1 SDRTTSRPH
10 GSERAQSDS
19 GCHGEVTDHGRAS
32 ARPTPGSRRWPPL
45 SLPRGRRRCVVRV
58 APLLRRAGRAL
69 RRDRGRRRVPVHAR
83 GSPEAAGVDAG
94 RGDGDG
100 HRAEAARPCLAS
112 AVPLLGGVQAGDA
125 LWLGVAVAI
134 VHSRYRRPVLSVARA
149 VALTGADR
157 VVELGGRRSRW
168 LGVLASRRG
177 KEAANLPDGAALDA
191 PRAAVATIAGRA
203 PRTATVA

>member
-1 SDRTTSRPH
+1 M
-10 GSERAQSDS
+10 
-19 GCHGEVTDHGRAS
+19 AS
-32 ARPTPGSRRWPPL
+32 SFVG
-45 SLPRGRRRCVVRV
+45 
-58 APLLRRAGRAL
+58 AL
-69 RRDRGRRRVPVHAR
+69 RTHGFERFRIFGSTQPAPVASGISR
-83 GSPEAAGVDAG
+83 KVAVVVAAVA
-94 RGDGDG
+94 
-100 HRAEAARPCLAS
+100 
-112 AVPLLGGVQAGDA
+112 A

-203 PRTATVA
+203 PRTATVASVPSAPPAIAEVPGVVACDPGTPESELLRVVELRRATGTTEPLVLLWAA